1 MNCKKCGREIS
12 DDSIYCGYCGTQQTE
27 DKPEPAVDAT
37 DEKNNDSTS
46 NKSIENEPKKKS
58 MQAVI
63 IGITAAALV
72 LALAIILVISVIFIP
87 KILVGKT
94 EETVAEESMVNDD
107 ASMTEDENLKAENVT
122 ENAKITVTIMAA
134 NETGAISGATVKLS
148 GAGIEISAET
158 DASGTAVF
166 SDIAAGEYNIVCD
179 AEGYHKNETIVNV
192 SESDISPVVALV
204 PEVTGDDAY
213 VLLTWNG
220 DHDLDLCAFNTEM
233 KEYVNIGH
241 PIDSAGNVFLYA
253 DHGADLPYEVIYIH
267 NASAEIAKTF
277 YVADAGNAR
286 NGSSSQ
292 MEADGV
298 TIRVYDSTGLVY
310 ENTADSSENAP
321 LWCPCYYYAGTVYD
335 QGDYIHD
342 TTEEQYAWIS
352 FDEKDAYTAESSTSA
367 ASDAEWKQAYLEYI
381 KTVTE
386 KHWEEYS
393 DLYEDVGYNDIFRFN
408 LIYIDDDDIPEL
420 VVSAGYELLVSG
432 HNGNLQ
438 KFSFCD
444 DDFMNPPTGLYSGVT
459 SYVEGEGSFIW
470 TGGGHQGCY
479 ESVCTLN
486 SSGFSEECNGDI
498 EYPDFDYSN
507 PEYYVSG
514 QKCKDEADYKKKM
527 GYDYSKATDG
537 LGNKGMS
544 FNYDEIIT
552 YLTPDESAAQESSTQ
567 SNNDSGWKQAY
578 LDILYGYGKRQYD
591 NGRVTTASIVYL
603 DADDVPELAV
613 VTDMAGNNTLGGV
626 YSYIDGKAV
635 EVCSANC
642 SVILGEGLI
651 CESFPGDTYPYSEGF
666 LIVKWDKGR
675 YQELWRGDIADEYI
689 DDEYIGTI
697 YSSNGESVS
706 KEEFN
711 RDKKMYFDYNK
722 AVSIGYDMN
731 YDEAIRFLSN

>member
-1 MNCKKCGREIS
+1 MNCKKCGKEIS
-12 DDSIYCGYCGTQQTE
+12 DDSIYCGYCGTQQAE

-37 DEKNNDSTS
+37 DEKNTDSTS

-94 EETVAEESMVNDD
+94 KETVAEESIVNDD
-107 ASMTEDENLKAENVT
+107 ATVTEDENLTAENVN

-134 NETGAISGATVKLS
+134 NETGAINGATVKLS
-148 GAGIEISAET
+148 GTGIEISAET

-192 SESDISPVVALV
+192 SESDILPVVALV

-213 VLLTWNG
+213 VLLTWKG

-233 KEYVNIGH
+233 KEYINIGH

-277 YVADAGNAR
+277 YVADSGNAR

-342 TTEEQYAWIS
+342 TTGEQYAWIS

-367 ASDAEWKQAYLEYI
+367 ASDAEWKHAYLEYI

-420 VVSAGYELLVSG
+420 VVSAGSELLVSW

-459 SYVEGEGSFIW
+459 SYIEGEGSFIW

-486 SSGFSEECNGDI
+486 SSGFSE
-498 EYPDFDYSN
+498 
-507 PEYYVSG
+507 
-514 QKCKDEADYKKKM
+514 
-527 GYDYSKATDG
+527 
-537 LGNKGMS
+537 
-544 FNYDEIIT
+544 
-552 YLTPDESAAQESSTQ
+552 
-567 SNNDSGWKQAY
+567 
-578 LDILYGYGKRQYD
+578 
-591 NGRVTTASIVYL
+591 
-603 DADDVPELAV
+603 
-613 VTDMAGNNTLGGV
+613 
-626 YSYIDGKAV
+626 
-635 EVCSANC
+635 
-642 SVILGEGLI
+642 
-651 CESFPGDTYPYSEGF
+651 
-666 LIVKWDKGR
+666 
-675 YQELWRGDIADEYI
+675 
-689 DDEYIGTI
+689 
-697 YSSNGESVS
+697 
-706 KEEFN
+706 
-711 RDKKMYFDYNK
+711 
-722 AVSIGYDMN
+722 
-731 YDEAIRFLSN
+731 